1 MNKIL
6 ARKYVPAGEIL
17 MHEGDEAARAF
28 FIENGS
34 VEIYRT
40 DEEGNI
46 KRISVASAGEII
58 GELAFFADPKT
69 RTASARALEG
79 STIVTL
85 SQSDVERYID
95 TMEKPAKALYKIM
108 MKRLLHM
115 NSVVSKSFTNP
126 QHLNEA
132 GQVTISNIREQIKNP
147 QLRTEFD
154 REVVAEF
161 NTFVSKLRA
170 FERKRQA
177 EEGL

>member
-6 ARKYVPAGEIL
+6 ARKFVAAGEVL

-34 VEIYRT
+34 IEIYRT
-40 DEEGNI
+40 DSDG
-46 KRISVASAGEII
+46 KDRRVSVAGAGEII

-79 STIVTL
+79 STVVTL
-85 SQSDVERYID
+85 SQRDIERYID
-95 TMEKPAKALYKIM
+95 TMDKPAKALYKIM
-108 MKRLLHM
+108 LKRLLHM
-115 NSVVSKSFTNP
+115 NDVMSKNFYNP

-132 GQVTISNIREQIKNP
+132 GQVTISNIREQIKDSD
-147 QLRTEFD
+147 LRTEFD

-161 NTFVSKLRA
+161 NTFVSKLRT